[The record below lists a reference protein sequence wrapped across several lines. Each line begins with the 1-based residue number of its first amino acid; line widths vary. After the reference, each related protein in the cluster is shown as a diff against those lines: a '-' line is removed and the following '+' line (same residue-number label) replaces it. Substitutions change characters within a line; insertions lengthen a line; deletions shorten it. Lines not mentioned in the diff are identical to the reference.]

1 MAFSISSTMIFL
13 FSIALFSTLVSADNH
28 LLPRER
34 LNPGDFLKQDR
45 FMLIMQE
52 DCNLVLYNLN
62 EPVWATQ
69 TANRGSRC
77 FVTLQSDGNF
87 VIFDEREGRNE
98 AIWESKT
105 DGENGNYVIILQKD
119 GNLVIYSKP
128 IFATGT
134 NRFGSTAVVVAKR
147 NRKAHFGVEQN
158 IIEVT
163 TNL

>member
-1 MAFSISSTMIFL
+1 MAFSITSTMIFL
-13 FSIALFSTLVSADNH
+13 LSIALFSTLVYADNN
-28 LLPRER
+28 LLPGER
-34 LNPGDFLKQDR
+34 LNPGNFLKQDR
-45 FMLIMQE
+45 YMLIMQE

-62 EPVWATQ
+62 KPEWETN

-87 VIFDEREGRNE
+87 VIYDEYEERNE
-98 AIWESKT
+98 AIWASNT
-105 DGENGNYVIILQKD
+105 DGQNGNYVIILQKD
-119 GNLVIYSKP
+119 GNLVLYSKP

-158 IIEVT
+158 IIEVI

>member
-1 MAFSISSTMIFL
+1 MSFSINSTMIFL
-13 FSIALFSTLVSADNH
+13 LSIALFSTLVSADNH
-28 LLPRER
+28 LLPGER
-34 LNPGDFLKQDR
+34 LNPGNFLKQDR
-45 FMLIMQE
+45 YMLIMQQ

-62 EPVWATQ
+62 KPEWATK
-69 TANRGSRC
+69 TANLGSRC

-87 VIFDEREGRNE
+87 VIYDEQEGRNE
-98 AIWESKT
+98 AIWASKT

-119 GNLVIYSKP
+119 GNLVLYSKP

>member
-13 FSIALFSTLVSADNH
+13 LSIALVSTLVSADNH
-28 LLPRER
+28 LLPGER
-34 LNPGDFLKQDR
+34 LNPGDFLKKDR
-45 FMLIMQE
+45 YMLIMQQ

-62 EPVWATQ
+62 ELEWETN
-69 TANRGSRC
+69 TANQGSLC

-87 VIFDEREGRNE
+87 VIYDEHEGRNK
-98 AIWESKT
+98 AIWSSRT
-105 DGENGNYVIILQKD
+105 NGENGNYVVILQKD

-158 IIEVT
+158 FIEVT

>member
-1 MAFSISSTMIFL
+1 MAFSISWTMIFIL
-13 FSIALFSTLVSADNH
+13 SIALFSTQVYADNH
-28 LLPRER
+28 LLPDER
-34 LNPGDFLKQDR
+34 LNPSNFLKQDR
-45 FMLIMQE
+45 YMLIMQE
-52 DCNLVLYNLN
+52 DCNLILYNLN
-62 EPVWATQ
+62 KPEWATN

-87 VIFDEREGRNE
+87 VMYDEHEERNE
-98 AIWESKT
+98 AIWASNT
-105 DGENGNYVIILQKD
+105 DGQNGNYVIILQKD
-119 GNLVIYSKP
+119 GNLVLYSKP

-134 NRFGSTAVVVAKR
+134 NRFGSIAVVVAKR